1 MSILSFRVS
10 TEYSPVV
17 VERIDVEFTDRPWL
31 FLSAVEIRDGSQAV
45 ATVEVGESSFTA
57 VEDDRYR
64 LSFPG
69 LAVQVGEGKTKT
81 LSVRVVAKENL
92 LLAEPRALTVSIPAG
107 SVRGRDQIGVVHS
120 VPATQEA
127 SVFSKTFFV
136 KRGD

>member
-45 ATVEVGESSFTA
+45 AIVEVGESSFTA

-120 VPATQEA
+120 GPSGEA
-127 SVFSKTFFV
+127 AAAFAKTFFV
-136 KRGD
+136 KRP